1 MKVRKTSKKFLS
13 DTPYEYGSVCW
24 EVLVDP
30 EDRYDL
36 IQADV
41 RITDCSENI
50 ILQFSSQ
57 KEKHLDKRIQK
68 LDNLIDSLKEMRK
81 VLKSKEVADAVKTK
95 LKAREEGKN
104 GD

>member
-24 EVLVDP
+24 EVCVDP

-36 IQADV
+36 IQADI
-41 RITDCSENI
+41 RITDCNESI
-50 ILQFSSQ
+50 SLQFSSN
-57 KEKHLDKRIQK
+57 KEKHIDKRIQK

-81 VLKSKEVADAVKTK
+81 VLKSKEVAESVKTK
-95 LKAREEGKN
+95 LKVREQEKN
-104 GD
+104 G

>member
-1 MKVRKTSKKFLS
+1 MKIRKTSKKFLS

-24 EVLVDP
+24 EVCVDP

-36 IQADV
+36 LQANI
-41 RITDCSENI
+41 RIADCNENI
-50 ILQFSSQ
+50 RLQFSSQ

-81 VLKSKEVADAVKTK
+81 VLKSKEVADTVKTK
-95 LKAREEGKN
+95 LKAREGEKN
-104 GD
+104 D

>member
-24 EVLVDP
+24 EVCVDP

-41 RITDCSENI
+41 RITDCNENI
-50 ILQFSSQ
+50 SLQFSSQ
-57 KEKHLDKRIQK
+57 K
-68 LDNLIDSLKEMRK
+68 
-81 VLKSKEVADAVKTK
+81 
-95 LKAREEGKN
+95 RETP
-104 GD
+104 

>member
-24 EVLVDP
+24 EVFVDP

-36 IQADV
+36 IQADI

-81 VLKSKEVADAVKTK
+81 VLKSKEVSDAVKTK
-95 LKAREEGKN
+95 LKARGEEKN
-104 GD
+104 

>member
-24 EVLVDP
+24 EVCVDP
-30 EDRYDL
+30 KDRYDL
-36 IQADV
+36 IQADI
-41 RITDCSENI
+41 RITDCNENI
-50 ILQFSSQ
+50 SLQFSSQ

-81 VLKSKEVADAVKTK
+81 VHKSKEVADTVKTK
-95 LKAREEGKN
+95 LKAREGEKN
-104 GD
+104 D

>member
-24 EVLVDP
+24 EVFVDP

-36 IQADV
+36 IQADI
-41 RITDCSENI
+41 RITDCNEKI
-50 ILQFSSQ
+50 ILGFSSQ
-57 KEKHLDKRIQK
+57 KENHLDKRIQK

-81 VLKSKEVADAVKTK
+81 VLKSKEVAEAVKTK
-95 LKAREEGKN
+95 LKVREGEKN
-104 GD
+104 D